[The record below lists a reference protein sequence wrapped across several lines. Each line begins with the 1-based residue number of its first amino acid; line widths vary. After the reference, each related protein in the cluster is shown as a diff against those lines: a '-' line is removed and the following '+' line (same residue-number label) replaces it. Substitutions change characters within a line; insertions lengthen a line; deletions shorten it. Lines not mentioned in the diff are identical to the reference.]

1 MQSRPLD
8 PGAVLARALEIYR
21 EHAGVLIPAAL
32 AVFSL
37 QAVAT
42 VVLAGDL
49 GVIVSLVSLVLGTFY
64 QGMVVELV
72 RDVQDG
78 RRDSSVGQLFASIAP
93 VALTL
98 LAVALLYGLGVAIGI
113 ALFLVP
119 GLFLMTIWAVTG
131 PVVVLER
138 PSVIAAFQRSRELV
152 RGHGW
157 QVFVVVLIVVVGVN
171 VVSAVAALLAADL
184 GNVGEAVVQWVVN
197 AATAPLSALTAAV
210 LYLALREQAGEP
222 PVGADGRVAG
232 EPPAPDPFNAESPGA

>member
-8 PGAVLARALEIYR
+8 PGAVIARALEIYR
-21 EHAGVLIPAAL
+21 ELAGALIPAAL

-37 QAVAT
+37 QAIAT
-42 VVLAGDL
+42 VALAGDL
-49 GVIVSLVSLVLGTFY
+49 GVVVSLVSLVLGTFY

-78 RRDSSVGQLFASIAP
+78 RRDASVGQLFASITP
-93 VALTL
+93 VLLTL

-113 ALFLVP
+113 ALFLIP

-138 PSVIAAFQRSRELV
+138 PGVVQAFQRSRELV

-171 VVSAVAALLAADL
+171 VISAVAAILAAGL
-184 GNVGEAVVQWVVN
+184 GDVGEAVVQWIVN

-210 LYLALREQAGEP
+210 LYLALRERAGEP
-222 PVGADGRVAG
+222 PVGAAARA
-232 EPPAPDPFNAESPGA
+232 EPAPDPFGNPA